1 VVKYYLN
8 YFRNREGRQG
18 MIMRDRQKIIDKLFL
33 GVSMAGA
40 IFILTEMI
48 LQSFGRSICANVGC
62 KVVAHSAR
70 FGDIS
75 ILLVGLL
82 TFSLLIVF
90 AIMSRYFY
98 RPVSEKYINFTLIV
112 SLACEGFFTG
122 YQAFR
127 VYTPCIFCLIV
138 FGLLVTLGLLRLL
151 SKEQEVIVGFVA
163 MAAVFSLFYLI
174 LPAENMVTI
183 PDHEQLVLFYSK
195 DCKYCAQVMK
205 ELEESKIPA
214 DHVLVTGYSV
224 FLKGMGIEHV
234 PTLYVNNKNEKI
246 FLTGKDEIER
256 YLTSRATA
264 IKATNKPNKVALHA
278 QKTTSSAEKG
288 GVASTNDH
296 FGLHDKSLK
305 MMFPPSEEGMCKE
318 NEKCQ

>member
-1 VVKYYLN
+1 
-8 YFRNREGRQG
+8 
-18 MIMRDRQKIIDKLFL
+18 MTMRDRQKIINKLFL

-40 IFILTEMI
+40 LFILMEMI
-48 LQSFGRSICANVGC
+48 LRSFGRSICANIGC

-70 FGDIS
+70 FGEIS
-75 ILLVGLL
+75 ILLVGFL

-90 AIMSRYFY
+90 AIMSMYFY
-98 RPVSEKYINFTLIV
+98 KPVSEKYINFTLIV

-138 FGLLVTLGLLRLL
+138 FGSLVTLGLLRLL
-151 SKEQEVIVGFVA
+151 SKEQEVIVGFAA

-174 LPAENMVTI
+174 LPAESMVTI

-195 DCKYCAQVMK
+195 ECKYCAQVMK

-214 DHVLVTGYSV
+214 DHVLVTGYTG
-224 FLKGMGIEHV
+224 FLKSMGIEHV

-264 IKATNKPNKVALHA
+264 IKAANKPNKAALQA
-278 QKTTSSAEKG
+278 QKTTRSAEAG
-288 GVASTNDH
+288 SVASTNDL
-296 FGLHDKSLK
+296 FGLHDKPLK
-305 MMFPPSEEGMCKE
+305 MMFSPYEEGMCKE
-318 NEKCQ
+318 NEKCK

>member
-1 VVKYYLN
+1 
-8 YFRNREGRQG
+8 
-18 MIMRDRQKIIDKLFL
+18 
-33 GVSMAGA
+33 
-40 IFILTEMI
+40 MI
-48 LQSFGRSICANVGC
+48 LQFFGRSICANVGC
-62 KVVAHSAR
+62 KVVAQSAR

-90 AIMSRYFY
+90 AIMSRYFC
-98 RPVSEKYINFTLIV
+98 RPISEKYINFTLIV

-127 VYTPCIFCLIV
+127 VYAPCTFCLIV
-138 FGLLVTLGLLRLL
+138 FGFLVTLGLLRLL
-151 SKEQEVIVGFVA
+151 SREQEVIVGFIA

-174 LPAENMVTI
+174 LPAESMVTI
-183 PDHEQLVLFYSK
+183 PDREQLVLFYSK

-205 ELEESKIPA
+205 ELEENKIAA
-214 DHVLVTGYSV
+214 DHVLVKGYAV

-256 YLTSRATA
+256 YLSSRAKA
-264 IKATNKPNKVALHA
+264 IKAANKQNEAALQT

-288 GVASTNDH
+288 GVASMNDH
-296 FGLHDKSLK
+296 FGLHDKSLE
-305 MMFPPSEEGMCKE
+305 MIFPPSEEGMCKE
-318 NEKCQ
+318 NEKCK

>member
-1 VVKYYLN
+1 
-8 YFRNREGRQG
+8 
-18 MIMRDRQKIIDKLFL
+18 MTIRDRQKIIDKLFL

-48 LQSFGRSICANVGC
+48 LQSFGRSICPNVGC
-62 KVVAHSAR
+62 QVVANSAR

-82 TFSLLIVF
+82 TFSLLIAF

-98 RPVSEKYINFTLIV
+98 RPVSEKYINYILIIA
-112 SLACEGFFTG
+112 LACEGFFTG

-127 VYTPCIFCLIV
+127 VHTPCTFCLIV
-138 FGLLVTLGLLRLL
+138 FGFLATLGLLRLL
-151 SKEQEVIVGFVA
+151 SREEEVIVGFVA

-174 LPAENMVTI
+174 LPAESIVTI
-183 PDHEQLVLFYSK
+183 PDHEQMVLFYSK
-195 DCKYCAQVMK
+195 ECKYCLQVMK
-205 ELEESKIPA
+205 ELEERKIPI
-214 DHVLVTGYSV
+214 DHVLVTGYSA

-256 YLTSRATA
+256 YLNSRATSVKTA
-264 IKATNKPNKVALHA
+264 NKPNNAALQV
-278 QKTTSSAEKG
+278 QKTTISAGKG

-296 FGLHDKSLK
+296 FGLPDKSFN

-318 NEKCQ
+318 NEKCK